1 MRRLLGTALAALVAF
16 GAAALGAPAAAAPVP
31 FVAVDCAQSVHAFR
45 GQPVHLSRIAVSRF
59 VADAVRADLGG
70 LRAATVGLVFP
81 LGPAIPVGTV
91 PDGTGEITGEA
102 IADAVAEAV
111 APMGEI
117 APAAESVT
125 ASVRELVADACGMRV
140 RALNPTERGDTERP
154 DPAEPGPGPQPGAP
168 NPGGGSDPSTTPNT
182 QPVGGADPAPD
193 EVELYDPDRFAR
205 AAPRDYGRVPVAETG
220 RFAPSPESRYGVPG
234 YSPRF
239 GLLGQDAAI
248 DPLVYPAGEARALPT
263 GTGRVALPVLLAVL
277 ALSLVTGALVR
288 TWVLR
293 RA

>member
-1 MRRLLGTALAALVAF
+1 MRRLLGTALAALVAL
-16 GAAALGAPAAAAPVP
+16 GAAALGAPASAAPVP
-31 FVAVDCAQSVHAFR
+31 FVAVDCGQSVHAFR

-91 PDGTGEITGEA
+91 PDGTGEISGES
-102 IADAVAEAV
+102 IADAVAGAV

-154 DPAEPGPGPQPGAP
+154 APTEPGVGPGAP
-168 NPGGGSDPSTTPNT
+168 NPGGSDPSTTPNT

-193 EVELYDPDRFAR
+193 EIELYDPDRFAR
-205 AAPRDYGRVPVAETG
+205 AAPRDYGGVPVAEAG
-220 RFAPSPESRYGVPG
+220 RFVPSPESRYGVPG

-239 GLLGQDAAI
+239 GLLGQDSAI
-248 DPLVYPAGEARALPT
+248 DPLVHAAGEARALPV
-263 GTGRVALPVLLAVL
+263 GAGRVALPVLLAVL